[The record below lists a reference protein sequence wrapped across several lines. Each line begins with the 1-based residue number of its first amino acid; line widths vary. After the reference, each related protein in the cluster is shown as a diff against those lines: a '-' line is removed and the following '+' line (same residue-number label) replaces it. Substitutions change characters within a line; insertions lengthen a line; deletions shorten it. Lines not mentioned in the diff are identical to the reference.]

1 MFVGS
6 QQRERERATM
16 CDCVLEHVR
25 LKERARMSVSAI
37 GHVGKRESGS
47 ERGPTTLKSK
57 FEFEQRPI
65 FYFGL

>member
-6 QQRERERATM
+6 QQRERATM

-47 ERGPTTLKSK
+47 ERGPATLKSK

>member
-1 MFVGS
+1 
-6 QQRERERATM
+6 M
-16 CDCVLEHVR
+16 CECVLEHVR